1 MDKWTPRIIDSTL
14 FIQPIQILFLLFGF
28 GSSCFLRVLDIS
40 NRKQDNP
47 TITDQAL
54 KKVIKFTGICL
65 SIQCTLGTTV
75 TGNICYM
82 SKRLVPVLT
91 PLLAEVNSKN
101 NLKASILLPFQHMK
115 CMHTVTCPD
124 NVFFKMLKTIFQKVN
139 FRDKKAQK
147 GYYPKTVS

>member
-1 MDKWTPRIIDSTL
+1 MLSK
-14 FIQPIQILFLLFGF
+14 
-28 GSSCFLRVLDIS
+28 GSSRFLRVLDIS

-54 KKVIKFTGICL
+54 NKVIKFTGICL
-65 SIQCTLGTTV
+65 SIQCTLGMTV

-115 CMHTVTCPD
+115 RMHTVTCPD

-139 FRDKKAQK
+139 FRDKKDIIQK
-147 GYYPKTVS
+147 QLVSGSKAVRHRKCDLLASEVQAVEL